1 MTKRKSVVSKMLLLV
16 VILTLVSCCFLGS
29 TFARYTSKGSGTG
42 TVNVAKWDVKYEAGA
57 TQVEEAE
64 LSPSKEAYTGGDSY
78 AAGSAR
84 KNTSERKLVATI
96 TNSGDVDALV
106 SLQAVVD
113 VVTKEAEAT
122 HETYTD
128 EVIKGMFSVTLYTS
142 TEDNAEGATEY
153 SVAVNVPAKEG
164 TLYVY
169 ATVTWTSD
177 DESTFGTP
185 ADERDTW
192 IGQNVSAIGFTVT
205 YTADQNTQIPDS
217 QA

>member
-29 TFARYTSKGSGTG
+29 TFARYTSTGSGTG

-64 LSPSKEAYTGGDSY
+64 LSPSKEAYTGGGSY
-78 AAGSAR
+78 VAENAR

-113 VVTKEAEAT
+113 VVTKEAEASS
-122 HETYTD
+122 ETYTD

-142 TEDNAEGATEY
+142 TEDNAEGATLY
-153 SVAVNVPAKEG
+153 SAAVNVPAKEG

-177 DESTFGTP
+177 DSTTFGTA